1 MSPSYTIERHSTLN
15 LRALNYPNSLFRQ
28 TLATSLRTTTL
39 SITHSPFHNSI
50 SIPINIR
57 FSAGLRNMLSLQSLL
72 LAMLAMAPLFAHAH
86 LILKSPVP
94 FGVQTKDPLK
104 PGEFPTKGIALTVNT
119 MNEWTV
125 GSKQE
130 LSFHGT
136 AVHGGGS
143 CQISLTTDKAPTK
156 DSKFK
161 VIHSFEGGCPAS
173 VPGNYPDNLVDPAP
187 PLSFEVPAEVPA
199 GEYVGAWSWSNK
211 VGNREFYMALY
222 PVTVTGGS
230 ADAATFDALPD
241 IAVANINDVG
251 GTCET
256 EPMKDYKYPN
266 PGKYVTSGGTGPFAD
281 LCSGG
286 GSLAASV
293 GGPSGG
299 GSGGDIQSP
308 AAPASSQ
315 APAAPVLSASSQA
328 PATSSSAYVVPSTLS
343 IVGTV
348 TAALPSPTGGVF
360 APSASSAAPTVTP
373 SVSLGPTPIASASA
387 SASVSAAPSASAA
400 PAPGNGTTCSPD
412 GSTVCSPD
420 GTQFGICNFGKA
432 VMVSVAQGTKCT
444 NGTIGRRGD
453 YSHRNQHTAV

>member
-1 MSPSYTIERHSTLN
+1 M
-15 LRALNYPNSLFRQ
+15 F
-28 TLATSLRTTTL
+28 
-39 SITHSPFHNSI
+39 
-50 SIPINIR
+50 
-57 FSAGLRNMLSLQSLL
+57 SLQSLL

-86 LILKSPVP
+86 MILKSPVP
-94 FGVQTKDPLK
+94 YGVQTKNPLESD
-104 PGEFPTKGIALTVNT
+104 GSNYPTKGIALTVNT

-130 LSFHGT
+130 LSFAGT

-143 CQISLTTDKAPTK
+143 CQISLTTDKTPTK

-161 VIHSFEGGCPAS
+161 VIHSFEGGCPAAIA
-173 VPGNYPDNLVDPAP
+173 GNFPDDNTNPAP
-187 PLSFEVPAEVPA
+187 TFSFEVPAEVPA

-241 IAVANINDVG
+241 MAVANIAGVG

-266 PGKYVTSGGTGPFAD
+266 PGKYVTSGGTGPLVD

-299 GSGGDIQSP
+299 GSGGDQLP

-315 APAAPVLSASSQA
+315 APAAPVSSAPPASSQA
-328 PATSSSAYVVPSTLS
+328 PATSSSAYIIPSTLR

-348 TAALPSPTGGVF
+348 TASLPSPTGGVF
-360 APSASSAAPTVTP
+360 APSASSAAPTITP
-373 SVSLGPTPIASASA
+373 SAPLRPTPI
-387 SASVSAAPSASAA
+387 PSASAAPA
-400 PAPGNGTTCSPD
+400 PAPGNGTTCSPE

-420 GTQFGICNFGKA
+420 GAQFGICNFGKA
-432 VMVSVAQGTKCT
+432 VMMSVAQGTKCT

-453 YSHRNQHTAV
+453 YSHRNQRTAV